1 MSKELGKQIAQ
12 IESSLA
18 EGQSLLE
25 LSIFKSNLSMVEE
38 IKSGFGALK
47 KVEAYIKELEKKID
61 QMENAPTE
69 EDLLA
74 NKGIDLKD

>member
-61 QMENAPTE
+61 QVENAPTE
-69 EDLLA
+69 EDVLA
-74 NKGIDLKD
+74 NKGIDLNY

>member
-25 LSIFKSNLSMVEE
+25 LNDFNNLEEREEE
-38 IKSGFGALK
+38 IESGFGALK
-47 KVEAYIKELEKKID
+47 KVEAYIKERVPAE
-61 QMENAPTE
+61 
-69 EDLLA
+69 
-74 NKGIDLKD
+74 

>member
-1 MSKELGKQIAQ
+1 MNKELGKQIAQ

-25 LSIFKSNLSMVEE
+25 LNDFNNLGEREEE
-38 IKSGFGALK
+38 IESGFGALK

-61 QMENAPTE
+61 RMEDTPSE
-69 EDLLA
+69 EDVLA
-74 NKGIDLKD
+74 NKGMDLNY

>member
-1 MSKELGKQIAQ
+1 MNKELGKQIAQ

-25 LSIFKSNLSMVEE
+25 LNDFNNLGEREEE
-38 IKSGFGALK
+38 IESGFGALK

-61 QMENAPTE
+61 RMEDTPSE
-69 EDLLA
+69 EDVLA
-74 NKGIDLKD
+74 NKGIDLNY

>member
-69 EDLLA
+69 EDVLA
-74 NKGIDLKD
+74 NKGIDLNY

>member
-25 LSIFKSNLSMVEE
+25 LNDFNNLGEREEE
-38 IKSGFGALK
+38 IESGFGALK

-61 QMENAPTE
+61 QMEDTPSE
-69 EDLLA
+69 EDVLA
-74 NKGIDLKD
+74 NKGMDLNY

>member
-1 MSKELGKQIAQ
+1 MNKELGKQIAQ

-25 LSIFKSNLSMVEE
+25 LNDFNNLGEREEE
-38 IKSGFGALK
+38 IESGFGALK

-61 QMENAPTE
+61 RMEDTPSE
-69 EDLLA
+69 EDVLA
-74 NKGIDLKD
+74 NKCMDLNY

>member
-1 MSKELGKQIAQ
+1 MNKELGKQIAQ

-25 LSIFKSNLSMVEE
+25 LNDFNNLGEREEE
-38 IKSGFGALK
+38 IESGFGALK

-61 QMENAPTE
+61 QMEDTPSE
-69 EDLLA
+69 EDVLA
-74 NKGIDLKD
+74 NKGMDLNY